1 MSECAA
7 STAHFI
13 IGVYQSSTSSWTL
26 SRRMKAEDET
36 LSPSELTKN
45 TKSMYSLEL
54 LGLGGESEV
63 TAETQN
69 TFFPDLYFSDL
80 LFQGLRDF
88 IDREPSQEVNQIP
101 AVIYFEDLNL

>member
-26 SRRMKAEDET
+26 SRRMRAEDET

-45 TKSMYSLEL
+45 SKSMHSLEF

-63 TAETQN
+63 TTN
-69 TFFPDLYFSDL
+69 HIFCDLYFSDL